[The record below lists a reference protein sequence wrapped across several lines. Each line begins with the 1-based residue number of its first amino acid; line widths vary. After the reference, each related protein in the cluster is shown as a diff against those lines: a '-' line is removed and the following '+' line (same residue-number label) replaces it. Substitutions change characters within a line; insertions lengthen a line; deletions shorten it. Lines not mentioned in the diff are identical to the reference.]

1 MISLPPA
8 TVVDASLNL
17 QIFKSG
23 IASKMFYKNYSK
35 LLILNK

>member
-17 QIFKSG
+17 QIFKSD
-23 IASKMFYKNYSK
+23 IASKNNFIKPLINK
-35 LLILNK
+35 LIK